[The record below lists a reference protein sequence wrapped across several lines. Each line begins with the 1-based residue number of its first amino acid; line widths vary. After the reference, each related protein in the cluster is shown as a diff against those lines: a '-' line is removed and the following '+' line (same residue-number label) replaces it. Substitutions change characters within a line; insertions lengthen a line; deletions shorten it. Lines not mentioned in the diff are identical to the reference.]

1 METFKADIN
10 FNKTGISSKKR
21 HALYRSAAWLAVFTV
36 IYNLAEGI
44 VAVYFGMEDETLAL
58 FGFGLD
64 SFVEVISGAGILH
77 MVMRLSRANANG
89 GQAASFE
96 PASFEP
102 ASFEPASFEP
112 DSSENNRFEATALRI
127 TGSAFYLL
135 AAGLLVTSAL
145 ALYGGHAPE
154 TTFWG
159 VVVSLVSIVTMWALI
174 FMKEKVGRALGS
186 AAILADAACTRAC
199 LYLSLVLLVSSVGYE
214 LTGVGWLD
222 AVGAGAIAVFAY
234 REGRESFEK
243 SRGEDCACSGAC
255 ASGPEGR

>member
-10 FNKTGISSKKR
+10 SNKTGISSKKR

-36 IYNLAEGI
+36 IYNLVEGI
-44 VAVYFGMEDETLAL
+44 VAVYFGMADETLAL

-77 MVMRLSRANANG
+77 MVIRLSRANANG
-89 GQAASFE
+89 GQVDSFE
-96 PASFEP
+96 PVSFEI
-102 ASFEPASFEP
+102 
-112 DSSENNRFEATALRI
+112 NRFEATALRI

-135 AAGLLVTSAL
+135 AAGLLVTSTL

-159 VVVSLVSIVTMWALI
+159 VVVSLVSILSMWALV

-243 SRGEDCACSGAC
+243 SRGEDCACSE